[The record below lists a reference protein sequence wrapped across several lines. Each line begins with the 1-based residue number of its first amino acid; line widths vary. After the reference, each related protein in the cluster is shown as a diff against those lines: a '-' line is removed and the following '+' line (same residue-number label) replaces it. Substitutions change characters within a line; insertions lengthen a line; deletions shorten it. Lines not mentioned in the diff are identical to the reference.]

1 MATCRSWYRI
11 APSGAMWLSRLMEDD
26 ALKSRVETL
35 MPKLPQWL
43 RHDLSSNDRAARE
56 RAEDA
61 LVAMILAAVRADSG
75 T

>member
-1 MATCRSWYRI
+1 
-11 APSGAMWLSRLMEDD
+11 MEDD
-26 ALKSRVETL
+26 ALRSRIETL

-43 RHDLSSNDRAARE
+43 RHDLSSNDRATRE

-61 LVAMILAAVRADSG
+61 LVAMILAAVSAGSD